1 MFDLYEKVAYV
12 RFVQESCVCSHLY
25 KKVVYGTRNTKY
37 IEQPMTNEQDP
48 DAATQS
54 MRKATIRARGDR
66 PEPNESKH
74 KHKISFD
81 PSIETC
87 RHIF

>member
-48 DAATQS
+48 EESDDTS
-54 MRKATIRARGDR
+54 ERRPSRAQ
-66 PEPNESKH
+66 
-74 KHKISFD
+74 
-81 PSIETC
+81 
-87 RHIF
+87 